1 MGETVGQLTGLL
13 TSEEDSRV
21 VLLALVLFLICTIV
35 IVALIAVLFK
45 MVRNIKEASREEFGK
60 DTEFESMR
68 KQVNE
73 TKEDIQEITQL
84 IVRLTE
90 TVNASNTHTQKDLE
104 SIRKSLAINSGGCE
118 LGKALDKEIKT
129 IKSEVLRELRND
141 IALLME
147 SDKESIKSYIIK
159 EYQYWMRQGK
169 IDIYSWASIQ
179 ERYAK
184 YTKEK
189 GNTFVSGMVE
199 ELRRLPKICVAQNV
213 QSDEMIRDR
222 NENRIGKHP
231 SPNALDALNA
241 MIEKSSEESDEHETS
256 KSDDESSTN

>member
-84 IVRLTE
+84 I
-90 TVNASNTHTQKDLE
+90 SH
-104 SIRKSLAINSGGCE
+104 ISLPRGRGAF
-118 LGKALDKEIKT
+118 
-129 IKSEVLRELRND
+129 
-141 IALLME
+141 
-147 SDKESIKSYIIK
+147 
-159 EYQYWMRQGK
+159 
-169 IDIYSWASIQ
+169 YS
-179 ERYAK
+179 RAK
-184 YTKEK
+184 
-189 GNTFVSGMVE
+189 V
-199 ELRRLPKICVAQNV
+199 
-213 QSDEMIRDR
+213 D
-222 NENRIGKHP
+222 
-231 SPNALDALNA
+231 
-241 MIEKSSEESDEHETS
+241 
-256 KSDDESSTN
+256 